1 MSSNTFLLQGSPKTA
16 MEEMLIHDDIKLMKM
31 LQPHYH
37 VERDLE
43 RRTILHLAADAGAV
57 TCVWYVKDFSIRLSP

>member
-1 MSSNTFLLQGSPKTA
+1 MIFYTQGSPKTA

-43 RRTILHLAADAGAV
+43 RRTILHLAANAGAI
-57 TCVWYVKDFSIRLSP
+57 TCVW